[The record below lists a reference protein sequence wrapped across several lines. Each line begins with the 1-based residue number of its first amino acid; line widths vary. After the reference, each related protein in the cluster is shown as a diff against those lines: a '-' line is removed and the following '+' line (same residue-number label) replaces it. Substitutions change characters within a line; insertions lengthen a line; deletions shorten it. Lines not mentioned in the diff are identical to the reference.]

1 MKTYNCPYCNKKLIR
16 DKLVKH
22 IEKEHDYEL
31 PLDYTAYRLV
41 YDIVNNKQG
50 HGSCQICGKDTQWNE
65 KRQKY
70 NRLCGDPKC
79 YEEVKRI
86 HHERMLRV
94 YNKVHLLD
102 DPKQQEKMLAH
113 RKIAGEYK
121 WSDGTKFTYMGSFE
135 KNLLEFMDKTL
146 EFKSTEII
154 APGPTLE
161 YVFQGKTH
169 HWITDFLIIP
179 YNLIIE
185 VKDGGDNPNKR
196 EMPIYRAKQI
206 EKEKMITNQGTYNY
220 LRLTNN
226 NFAQLLGVL
235 AELKMNVVDEVED
248 KIYRINEDANKSIV
262 GHVMMHESNAL
273 LGTVLSG
280 LILETSTI
288 YKIKD
293 GRIIDD
299 PDGEEVLEAYIIKP
313 HLKNKHYENKFV
325 DSVQKTKDL
334 VKKCH
339 MVEYC
344 TFFNANPENIMDG
357 VIIGVKTSL

>member
-1 MKTYNCPYCNKKLIR
+1 
-16 DKLVKH
+16 
-22 IEKEHDYEL
+22 
-31 PLDYTAYRLV
+31 
-41 YDIVNNKQG
+41 
-50 HGSCQICGKDTQWNE
+50 
-65 KRQKY
+65 
-70 NRLCGDPKC
+70 
-79 YEEVKRI
+79 
-86 HHERMLRV
+86 
-94 YNKVHLLD
+94 
-102 DPKQQEKMLAH
+102 
-113 RKIAGEYK
+113 
-121 WSDGTKFTYMGSFE
+121 
-135 KNLLEFMDKTL
+135 
-146 EFKSTEII
+146 
-154 APGPTLE
+154 
-161 YVFQGKTH
+161 
-169 HWITDFLIIP
+169 
-179 YNLIIE
+179 
-185 VKDGGDNPNKR
+185 
-196 EMPIYRAKQI
+196 
-206 EKEKMITNQGTYNY
+206 
-220 LRLTNN
+220 
-226 NFAQLLGVL
+226 
-235 AELKMNVVDEVED
+235 MNVVDEVED

-357 VIIGVKTSL
+357 VIIGVKTSV